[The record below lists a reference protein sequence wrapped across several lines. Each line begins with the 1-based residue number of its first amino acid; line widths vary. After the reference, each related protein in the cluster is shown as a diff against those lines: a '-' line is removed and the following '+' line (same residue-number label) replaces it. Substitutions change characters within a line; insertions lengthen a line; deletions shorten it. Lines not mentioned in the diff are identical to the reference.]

1 MEWNVDEDID
11 ALTDKFFKHYFKDV
25 AAPMR
30 KYYDSIL
37 QWYDYIFDNTDARG
51 SWGTNLMDK
60 QYFSEEVLNE
70 WKSFVQEAYD
80 IVAKV
85 ENKGLAL
92 RLKERIRVEELSL
105 DYLRMEIY
113 GENWEETVLEQERL
127 RFYEDFTALG
137 LQRVN
142 EIERIKDTVWK
153 RWDIEK
159 LKNR

>member
-1 MEWNVDEDID
+1 MGYQLNGQ
-11 ALTDKFFKHYFKDV
+11 T
-25 AAPMR
+25 
-30 KYYDSIL
+30 
-37 QWYDYIFDNTDARG
+37 
-51 SWGTNLMDK
+51 
-60 QYFSEEVLNE
+60 VLNE

-80 IVAKV
+80 LVAKV
-85 ENKGLAL
+85 ENRGLAL

-113 GENWEETVLEQERL
+113 GENWEESILEQERL